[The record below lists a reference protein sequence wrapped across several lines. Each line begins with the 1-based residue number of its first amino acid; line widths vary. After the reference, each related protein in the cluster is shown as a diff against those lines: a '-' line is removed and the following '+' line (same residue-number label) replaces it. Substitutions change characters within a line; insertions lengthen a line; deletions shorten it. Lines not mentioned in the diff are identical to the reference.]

1 MLSGVFYWGDSID
14 YQDLLR
20 ENEQDLSSTDI
31 TIAEEIL
38 QNGLDY
44 DVSINDFA
52 NKCFTSRTSVLR
64 FAKKLGFTGY
74 SELKYYINDGKKD
87 DYDGEKIGEG
97 LLDLYEKIVACDR
110 FFIYGNGGYEKI
122 IKSTL
127 KTYLQEL
134 GILAEV
140 YSGGEEMSAFTEKML
155 KNSGVFIVDFN
166 DNIYSRQLIFQIAN
180 IDCLKIV
187 IGRTYD
193 RASNV
198 DYNIYFRDESKGIK
212 KMSPYIKRLEEIFL
226 VQREVNDD
234 TNWLGKWKLW

>member
-1 MLSGVFYWGDSID
+1 
-14 YQDLLR
+14 
-20 ENEQDLSSTDI
+20 
-31 TIAEEIL
+31 
-38 QNGLDY
+38 
-44 DVSINDFA
+44 
-52 NKCFTSRTSVLR
+52 
-64 FAKKLGFTGY
+64 
-74 SELKYYINDGKKD
+74 
-87 DYDGEKIGEG
+87 
-97 LLDLYEKIVACDR
+97 
-110 FFIYGNGGYEKI
+110 
-122 IKSTL
+122 
-127 KTYLQEL
+127 
-134 GILAEV
+134 
-140 YSGGEEMSAFTEKML
+140 MSAFTEKML

-234 TNWLGKWKLW
+234 TN